1 MLNNFKSMFAD
12 IHNQKKK
19 PFDKSILLIVCG
31 LCIFG
36 VIMIWSASM
45 YKARLDSAT
54 GYDEFYYVKKQI
66 LFFAAGLIAAY
77 VISLLNIKYIKS
89 FSPMFML
96 IMIVILFIVSQKS
109 ASDAVNGAVR
119 YISIFGLVIQPA
131 EFAKLA
137 VLMFMSYIAEKYAKH
152 MRSFTAFIL
161 IFAFLSIVAYLIYV
175 QPALSTAIIIAASI
189 IIMYFIAGGN
199 LLYIAIIAVSAI
211 AAVVVFIVTNP
222 WRMERIFG
230 YLSPF
235 EDLQD
240 TGWQPAQSLMA
251 LGSGGIFGQG
261 IGNGKSKLSFLPE
274 AHNDYIFSV
283 IGEELG
289 LVGCVCVIIVYF
301 ILIAKLFSVA
311 FNSKD
316 VYSRVFASGS
326 AVLLAIQVFFHI
338 GVDINLLP
346 STGIILPFISY
357 GGSSLITFMMII
369 GFILGI
375 SRNNKK

>member
-152 MRSFTAFIL
+152 IRSFTAFIL
-161 IFAFLSIVAYLIYV
+161 IFAFLSVVAYLIYV

-189 IIMYFIAGGN
+189 IVMYFIAGGN
-199 LLYIAIIAVSAI
+199 LLYIVIIAVSAI
-211 AAVVVFIVTNP
+211 AAIVAFIKKNP

-230 YLSPF
+230 YRNPF
-235 EDLQD
+235 DDLEKS
-240 TGWQPAQSLMA
+240 GWQPAQSLMA

-274 AHNDYIFSV
+274 AHNDYIFSI

-326 AVLLAIQVFFHI
+326 AVLLAIQVFLHI